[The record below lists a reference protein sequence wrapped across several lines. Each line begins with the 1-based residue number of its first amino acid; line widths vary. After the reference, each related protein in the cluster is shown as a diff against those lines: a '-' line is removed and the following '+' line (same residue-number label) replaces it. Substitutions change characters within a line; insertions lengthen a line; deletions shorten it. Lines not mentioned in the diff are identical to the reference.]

1 MKRKILSLILVFA
14 MTVSLLTV
22 GTGAVEPTY
31 GDTAGHWAESSIERW
46 SAYGIIQGSNGL
58 FDPNGQ
64 LTCAQLATILA
75 KLLKLPAAK
84 DAGFTD
90 NTADAWYY
98 DAINR
103 CAAAG
108 ILNGNGD
115 GTVTPEAPI
124 TRERAMVMLA
134 RALGIEPIRKPD
146 LTKYTDAAQ
155 VSAYAQG
162 YVAALIEAGI
172 VGGVTADEL
181 APQANINRA
190 STVTILDR
198 AISTYADK
206 AGATVKADGKGIV
219 LVVAENVKITNAPE
233 GTKIVVADG
242 ATGLTVNGKSVSDDQ
257 TYIVPKTT
265 TSSGSSS
272 GGYSHSHSY
281 DTTTHKCSCGAF
293 DPAVVATIGNTNGYL
308 TLKKAV
314 AAATNGQTVK
324 LVKNTS
330 EDITISADKTIV
342 IDLNGKKLTNA
353 DSHTIVN
360 NGNLTIQGSGT
371 VDNVTHQKAAL
382 VNYGTAV
389 LNGGTYTRSL
399 ENPENDKDHSGG
411 NSYYTILND
420 KGGNMTINAGVEVTN
435 VGHFSSMI
443 RNGGDANS
451 SAMSKLTIHGGVFS
465 GGINTVKNDEFGD
478 LTITGGSF
486 SNTSQCVIMN
496 WHKANISGGTF
507 ETNEGAETVL
517 FTAKY
522 HDTRAIGKLTV
533 TGGTYIC
540 KTNQALL
547 CDRYNNNEK
556 YLGTASIAGG
566 TFSRQPEAKYIAAGY
581 EAKDNKDGTW
591 TVGAAASATFAA
603 QVGGV
608 MYTTLAAAL
617 DAADENAIVKL
628 LEDVP
633 GQVAIPAGKNLTL
646 DLNGKKITHS
656 GTAIINN
663 GTLIVKNGTVV
674 STGNCGIGVGINSET
689 TILSDVT
696 VTAQESAVITST
708 STGASI
714 IIEGGTFTSTDNAVI
729 AGNGSERDGEPNTIL
744 IKDGTFNGGITSEG
758 FVACGIYAP
767 WKDEI
772 TVKGGTFNIRGG
784 AGIVARAGQVSV
796 DGGTFTCTGNA
807 TGKVGDSRVVVPC
820 AALVFDS
827 EANYPAL
834 NDESVILVKNGTFTV
849 ESGVAVAQAVKA
861 AEDINPRISIKGGSF
876 SSDPTAYVAEGYIAR
891 TNNDGKYVVSM
902 VGTAENPYT
911 LTEFNALTKLPAG
924 RTELYVDIGDVSL
937 ADGDVT
943 IGNKDI
949 CDMWTWDRD
958 TNHTAGEVLADGR
971 KVYMVR
977 DTDTIYSSNKAGITL
992 YISGSVKDNKEGGL
1006 NNKGDGNDPRC
1017 VTLSIPDASNVVF
1030 TEDFTVN
1037 GYFRMYTGWSDG
1049 RNLGGA
1055 VYNRTVKTVLFN
1067 HSTFNGIW
1075 IQNGGFGAEN
1085 LTLDGCTFN
1094 AYENKVSANDSNPL
1108 WFCNTGSC
1116 DITVMNCNFTASRP
1130 IKLAE
1135 QSAYGTKLTIV
1146 NNTFDMSAAN
1156 TANEDNK
1163 PKNDAIM
1170 LCKIGNGTL
1179 GNVVIS
1185 GNTVENG
1192 TALMAFYNSAGFTM
1206 AEGAN
1211 FTVSG
1216 NTLGT
1221 GVKTS
1226 VVWKSTTEY
1235 KPDFVTV
1242 TGTPL

>member
-14 MTVSLLTV
+14 MTVSLFTV

-46 SAYGIIQGSNGL
+46 NAYGIIQGSNGQ

-115 GTVTPEAPI
+115 GTVTPDAPI
-124 TRERAMVMLA
+124 TRERAIVMLG

-162 YVAALIEAGI
+162 YLAAMIKAGI
-172 VGGVTADEL
+172 VGGVGDNRL
-181 APQANINRA
+181 APQDNINRA

-198 AISTYADK
+198 AIGVYADK
-206 AGATVKADGKGIV
+206 DGMTVNAKDGELV
-219 LVVAENVKITNAPE
+219 LVVAKNVKVINAPE

-257 TYIVPKTT
+257 TYIVPKTEPAKP
-265 TSSGSSS
+265 SGSSS

-281 DTTTHKCSCGAF
+281 VYTDNGDGTHTGRCYANDSTLAPEAHKIVGGQCTLCGAAQT
-293 DPAVVATIGNTNGYL
+293 DNSVASVNTGSGYVYYD
-308 TLKKAV
+308 TL
-314 AAATNGQTVK
+314 AAAVNAAANGATVTLMK
-324 LVKNTS
+324 GTE
-330 EDITISADKTIV
+330 EDITVSGGKALT
-342 IDLNGKKLTNA
+342 IDLNGMKLTNNSG
-353 DSHTIVN
+353 DTIVVEI
-360 NGNLTIQGSGT
+360 GATLTVTGSGT
-371 VDNVTHQKAAL
+371 VDNVTHGKAAIY
-382 VNYGTAV
+382 NNGTV
-389 LNGGTYTRSL
+389 ILNGGSYTRSAEASTSI
-399 ENPENDKDHSGG
+399 ENANG
-411 NSYYTILND
+411 NSYYNILNH
-420 KGGNMTINAGVEVTN
+420 GTMTIEEN
-435 VGHFSSMI
+435 VSVISSGSFSSLI
-443 RNGGDANS
+443 ANGYYNFSDTNPRSGHVSGTNQEAPSLTINGG
-451 SAMSKLTIHGGVFS
+451 TFS
-465 GGINTVKNDEFGD
+465 GGINTIKNDD
-478 LTITGGSF
+478 NATLTVNNGSF
-486 SNTSQCVIMN
+486 SNMTQAAIQNNHVATIN
-496 WHKANISGGTF
+496 GGAFDANANHAIENRHFDGGHNT
-507 ETNEGAETVL
+507 GSV
-517 FTAKY
+517 
-522 HDTRAIGKLTV
+522 TV
-533 TGGTYIC
+533 TNGVFIGGLYTTGGAAWNI
-540 KTNQALL
+540 T
-547 CDRYNNNEK
+547 
-556 YLGTASIAGG
+556 GG
-566 TFSRQPEAKYIAAGY
+566 TFS
-581 EAKDNKDGTW
+581 
-591 TVGAAASATFAA
+591 
-603 QVGGV
+603 
-608 MYTTLAAAL
+608 
-617 DAADENAIVKL
+617 
-628 LEDVP
+628 
-633 GQVAIPAGKNLTL
+633 
-646 DLNGKKITHS
+646 
-656 GTAIINN
+656 
-663 GTLIVKNGTVV
+663 
-674 STGNCGIGVGINSET
+674 
-689 TILSDVT
+689 
-696 VTAQESAVITST
+696 
-708 STGASI
+708 
-714 IIEGGTFTSTDNAVI
+714 
-729 AGNGSERDGEPNTIL
+729 
-744 IKDGTFNGGITSEG
+744 
-758 FVACGIYAP
+758 
-767 WKDEI
+767 
-772 TVKGGTFNIRGG
+772 
-784 AGIVARAGQVSV
+784 
-796 DGGTFTCTGNA
+796 
-807 TGKVGDSRVVVPC
+807 
-820 AALVFDS
+820 
-827 EANYPAL
+827 
-834 NDESVILVKNGTFTV
+834 
-849 ESGVAVAQAVKA
+849 
-861 AEDINPRISIKGGSF
+861 
-876 SSDPTAYVAEGYIAR
+876 SDPSAYVAEGYVAR

>member
-46 SAYGIIQGSNGL
+46 SAYGIIQGSNGQ

-134 RALGIEPIRKPD
+134 RALGIEPLRKPD

-181 APQANINRA
+181 APQNNITRA
-190 STVTILDR
+190 ATVTILDR

-206 AGATVKADGKGIV
+206 AGATVKADGKGLV
-219 LVVAENVKITNAPE
+219 LVVAENVKITGAPE

-242 ATGLTVNGKSVSDDQ
+242 ATGLTVNGKAVSDDQ
-257 TYIVPKTT
+257 TYIVPKTEPAKP
-265 TSSGSSS
+265 SSSSS

-281 DTTTHKCSCGAF
+281 DTSKWVFDDTTHWHASTCGHNLKIDEAAHKYNGNNVCTVCGQVNPTVTVAKIG
-293 DPAVVATIGNTNGYL
+293 DKNYATLADAMTYAVNNDTIVLVKPENITSAVFTENKSV
-308 TLKKAV
+308 TLDL
-314 AAATNGQTVK
+314 NGQTLAANVESNK
-324 LVKNTS
+324 AAIQVDGSNAAL
-330 EDITISADKTIV
+330 TIKDSSGSGKISSTGYGVYA
-342 IDLNGKKLTNA
+342 LNGASVTVESGSIESYVSPLSGNNTTGNMNFTVKGGTLTA
-353 DSHTIVN
+353 QKGPAIYMPGQVN
-360 NGNLTIQGSGT
+360 LVITGGT
-371 VDNVTHQKAAL
+371 
-382 VNYGTAV
+382 
-389 LNGGTYTRSL
+389 LNGGISL
-399 ENPENDKDHSGG
+399 RMGQ
-411 NSYYTILND
+411 
-420 KGGNMTINAGVEVTN
+420 V
-435 VGHFSSMI
+435 
-443 RNGGDANS
+443 
-451 SAMSKLTIHGGVFS
+451 
-465 GGINTVKNDEFGD
+465 
-478 LTITGGSF
+478 
-486 SNTSQCVIMN
+486 
-496 WHKANISGGTF
+496 NISGGTINATENDIDSPAGF
-507 ETNEGAETVL
+507 YSFSGNAWLPDALYVFGGTYTSDDATYGNSL
-517 FTAKY
+517 NLN
-522 HDTRAIGKLTV
+522 I
-533 TGGTYIC
+533 TGGTFNCANGQGSAVAIYDLGKVAQTMDVKISGDAALT
-540 KTNQALL
+540 TNATGRGAYQVLSLSDIGVTSPAE
-547 CDRYNNNEK
+547 DYGNTEYTGK
-556 YLGTASIAGG
+556 VSSAITGG
-566 TFSRQPEAKYIAAGY
+566 TFS
-581 EAKDNKDGTW
+581 
-591 TVGAAASATFAA
+591 
-603 QVGGV
+603 
-608 MYTTLAAAL
+608 
-617 DAADENAIVKL
+617 
-628 LEDVP
+628 
-633 GQVAIPAGKNLTL
+633 
-646 DLNGKKITHS
+646 
-656 GTAIINN
+656 
-663 GTLIVKNGTVV
+663 
-674 STGNCGIGVGINSET
+674 
-689 TILSDVT
+689 
-696 VTAQESAVITST
+696 
-708 STGASI
+708 
-714 IIEGGTFTSTDNAVI
+714 
-729 AGNGSERDGEPNTIL
+729 
-744 IKDGTFNGGITSEG
+744 
-758 FVACGIYAP
+758 
-767 WKDEI
+767 
-772 TVKGGTFNIRGG
+772 
-784 AGIVARAGQVSV
+784 
-796 DGGTFTCTGNA
+796 
-807 TGKVGDSRVVVPC
+807 
-820 AALVFDS
+820 
-827 EANYPAL
+827 
-834 NDESVILVKNGTFTV
+834 
-849 ESGVAVAQAVKA
+849 
-861 AEDINPRISIKGGSF
+861 
-876 SSDPTAYVAEGYIAR
+876 SDPSAYVAEGYVAR